1 MSISPIFIIGAPRSG
16 TTLLRNLLYSHPN
29 LFFRGETHF
38 IPDYY
43 RAFGD
48 PQSPAQAR
56 RLARRI
62 VNLDWMRR
70 WEEPFDVDA
79 LARQPSYAGMIDC
92 LFRQVA
98 QKEGAGRWGDK
109 TPQNV
114 LHVSTLLE
122 IFPKAQFIHIVRDGR
137 DAALSLKKAHF
148 GPTTLYGAILYWQR
162 MVRAGIQ
169 AAKVVPRDQFLGVKY
184 EDLLDHPREEL
195 EKICTFLY
203 ESFVDAMLSPTFI
216 SLRHRKIIF
225 KEFAP
230 SHSDDKVIVN
240 SNKEKWRSSL
250 TREEQE
256 LCEHL
261 TGKEL
266 HYFNYPLV
274 NISYDLSFFRKTR
287 FQLTEAILQA
297 YFYATMEQKKRWL
310 PSEIWLRWV
319 RLLAKIKN

>member
-1 MSISPIFIIGAPRSG
+1 MNVSPIFIIGAPRSG

-70 WEEPFDVDA
+70 WEESFDADA

-92 LFRQVA
+92 LFRQIA
-98 QKEGAGRWGDK
+98 QKEGAARWGDK

-122 IFPKAQFIHIVRDGR
+122 IFPQAQFIHIVRDGR

-169 AAKVVPRDQFLGVKY
+169 AANVAPRDQFMLVKY
-184 EDLLDHPREEL
+184 EDLLDHPKEEL
-195 EKICTFLY
+195 QNVCAFLH
-203 ESFVDAMLSPTFI
+203 EPFVDAMLSPTLI
-216 SLRHRKIIF
+216 SLRHRKITF

-240 SNKEKWRSSL
+240 ANKEKWRSSL
-250 TREEQE
+250 TQEEQG

-261 TGKEL
+261 AGQEL
-266 HYFNYPLV
+266 YYFNYPLV
-274 NISYDLSFFRKTR
+274 NNSYHLSVFRQMR
-287 FQLTEAILQA
+287 FRLTEAILQVCL
-297 YFYATMEQKKRWL
+297 YTTVEQKKKWL
-310 PSEIWLRWV
+310 PTEIWLRWV
-319 RLLAKIKN
+319 RLLAKVKN